1 MKDQIDETI
10 QRTQQ
15 YWNIDGIPELIF
27 GGVFMLLGIYFLVQT
42 ALPPESL
49 LANLLNITFVLI
61 VIGGIFL
68 GGRLINSLKTR
79 LTYPRTGYVSYKR
92 SRGRSRWIAGA
103 SAIIIAAVVAAFFI
117 LSPTYMAWIP
127 GVTGII
133 ASGFLLVSGY
143 RLALARFYALA
154 AISLILGVGISL
166 SGMGND
172 PGLALFYGLM
182 GLTVTIS
189 GVITLYNY
197 LQNNPPA
204 QEELP

>member
-1 MKDQIDETI
+1 MKDQIDQTI

-42 ALPPESL
+42 ALPPESM
-49 LANLLNITFVLI
+49 LANLLNIAFVLI
-61 VIGGIFL
+61 VIGGGFL

-92 SRGRSRWIAGA
+92 SRGKNRWIAGA
-103 SAIIIAAVVAAFFI
+103 LAIIIAAAVSAFFI
-117 LSPTYMAWIP
+117 LSPTYIAWIP
-127 GVTGII
+127 GVTGILL
-133 ASGFLLVSGY
+133 SGFLVVIGY
-143 RLALARFYALA
+143 RLALLRFYGQA

-172 PGLALFYGLM
+172 PGLAIFYGLM
-182 GLTVTIS
+182 GLIVTIS
-189 GVITLYNY
+189 GAITLHNY
-197 LQNNPPA
+197 LQNYPPI

>member
-1 MKDQIDETI
+1 MKDQIDQAV

-27 GGVFMLLGIYFLVQT
+27 GGIFMLLGIYFLIQT

-49 LANLLNITFVLI
+49 LANLLNIAFVFI
-61 VIGGIFL
+61 VLGGGFL

-92 SRGRSRWIAGA
+92 SRGKDRWIAGA
-103 SAIIIAAVVAAFFI
+103 FAIIIAAVVSAFFI

-133 ASGFLLVSGY
+133 ASGFLLVIGY

-172 PGLALFYGLM
+172 PGLAIFYGLM
-182 GLTVTIS
+182 GLAVIIS
-189 GVITLYNY
+189 GAVTLHNY
-197 LQNNPPA
+197 LQNNPAA

>member
-1 MKDQIDETI
+1 MKDQIDQAV

-27 GGVFMLLGIYFLVQT
+27 GGIFMLLGIYFLIQT
-42 ALPPESL
+42 VLPPESL
-49 LANLLNITFVLI
+49 LSNLLNIAFVFI
-61 VIGGIFL
+61 VLGGGFL

-92 SRGRSRWIAGA
+92 SRGKDRWIAGA
-103 SAIIIAAVVAAFFI
+103 FAIIIAAVVSAFFI

-133 ASGFLLVSGY
+133 ASGFLLVIGY

-172 PGLALFYGLM
+172 PGLAIFYGLM
-182 GLTVTIS
+182 GLAVTVS
-189 GVITLYNY
+189 GAVTLHNY

>member
-1 MKDQIDETI
+1 
-10 QRTQQ
+10 
-15 YWNIDGIPELIF
+15 
-27 GGVFMLLGIYFLVQT
+27 
-42 ALPPESL
+42 
-49 LANLLNITFVLI
+49 
-61 VIGGIFL
+61 
-68 GGRLINSLKTR
+68 
-79 LTYPRTGYVSYKR
+79 
-92 SRGRSRWIAGA
+92 
-103 SAIIIAAVVAAFFI
+103 
-117 LSPTYMAWIP
+117 MAWIP

>member
-1 MKDQIDETI
+1 MKDQIDQTI

-15 YWNIDGIPELIF
+15 YWDIDGIPELIF
-27 GGVFMLLGIYFLVQT
+27 GGIFMLLGIYFLIQT

-49 LANLLNITFVLI
+49 ISNLLNIAFVLI
-61 VIGGIFL
+61 VLSGGFF

-92 SRGRSRWIAGA
+92 SRGKDRWIAGA
-103 SAIIIAAVVAAFFI
+103 LAIIVVSAFFI

-127 GVTGII
+127 GVTGLILS
-133 ASGFLLVSGY
+133 AFLVMMGR
-143 RLALARFYALA
+143 RLSLARFYALA
-154 AISLILGVGISL
+154 AISLILGVGMSL
-166 SGMGND
+166 SGLGND
-172 PGLALFYGLM
+172 PGLAIFYGLM
-182 GLTVTIS
+182 GLAVTIS
-189 GVITLYNY
+189 GAVTLYNY